1 MFRKLVLG
9 LAMTIGLLQ
18 AAQPVHAASTNFQA
32 AAELPSN
39 QIDKQIHYFNLLVTP
54 GSQQEL
60 SILIQNT
67 DSGSHR
73 FSVSPNRAGT
83 NGNGL
88 IDYSKHQQAKPKS
101 LALDIE
107 DYLPKPK
114 VYTVDPHSTRRI
126 KLRLTVPNKSWSGIL
141 LGGIRVEELDPNASA
156 QTANSRVA
164 YNIAIELQTSKN
176 LPKQTPQLQ
185 FNGVQLKERASGD
198 SVNALL
204 ENPAP
209 MIQSG
214 LHVNAQIFHRNGNKV
229 VMKRELSGITMAPNS
244 IMAFPITQS
253 AKMLKPGHYR
263 LVIDGN
269 NQSETWHFERDFTI
283 HATVMKTKKT
293 TSQNAQHES
302 FPIWVVIGL
311 LTIVAG
317 LAVIIWQLKKK
328 R

>member
-54 GSQQEL
+54 GSQQDL
-60 SILIQNT
+60 LILIQNT

-73 FSVSPNRAGT
+73 ISVSPNRAGT

-88 IDYSKHQQAKPKS
+88 IDYSKHKQAKPKS
-101 LALDIE
+101 LALNIE

-114 VYTVDPHSTRRI
+114 IYTVDPHSTRRI
-126 KLRLTVPNKSWSGIL
+126 KLRLNVPNKSWSGIL
-141 LGGIRVEELDPNASA
+141 LGGIRVEELDPNASG
-156 QTANSRVA
+156 QKANSRVA
-164 YNIAIELQTSKN
+164 YNIAIELQTSKT

-214 LHVNAQIFHRNGNKV
+214 LHVNAQIFHRNGTKV
-229 VMKRELSGITMAPNS
+229 VMNRELSGITMAPNS
-244 IMAFPITQS
+244 IMTFPITQS
-253 AKMLKPGHYR
+253 AKMLRPGHYR

-293 TSQNAQHES
+293 NTQSAQHKI
-302 FPIWVVIGL
+302 FPVWVVIGL
-311 LTIVAG
+311 LTIAVV
-317 LAVIIWQLKKK
+317 LVVIIWQLRKKH
-328 R
+328 